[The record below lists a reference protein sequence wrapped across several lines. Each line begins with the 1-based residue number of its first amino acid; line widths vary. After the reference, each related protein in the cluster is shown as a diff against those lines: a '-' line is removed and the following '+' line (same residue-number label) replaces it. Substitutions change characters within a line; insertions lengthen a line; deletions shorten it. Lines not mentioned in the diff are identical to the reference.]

1 MKMLFLLLACCLMI
15 FSMRSFGQ
23 DSSGNAAMQA
33 WMAYMTPGEM
43 HQMLADAVGDWDTK
57 STFWMNPEGDPM
69 VSEGTTKIEMILGGR
84 YQKSTTTSE
93 MMGMPFEGISITAF
107 DNATKEF
114 INTWI
119 DNMGTGMMIG
129 RGKYDEATKKAVLKG
144 TYVDPMTGND
154 EPFMETYQVVDNDHH
169 TLEMYVYPGGQE
181 FKSMV
186 VEYTRKKSM
195 E

>member
-1 MKMLFLLLACCLMI
+1 MKKLFLLLACCLI
-15 FSMRSFGQ
+15 ISSVGTFAQ
-23 DSSGNAAMQA
+23 DDNDAAMNA
-33 WMAYMTPGEM
+33 WTEYMTPGEM
-43 HQMLADAVGDWDTK
+43 HEMLASGVGEWNTK
-57 STFWMNPEGDPM
+57 STFWMNPGGDPM
-69 VSEGTTKIEMILGGR
+69 VSEGTTTVEMILGGR

-114 INTWI
+114 INMWI
-119 DNMGTGMMIG
+119 DNMGTGIMSSK
-129 RGKYDEATKKAVLKG
+129 GKYDEETKKVVLKG
-144 TYVDPMTGND
+144 SFVDPMTGD
-154 EPFMETYQVVDNDHH
+154 EKPFMETFQVVDNDHH
-169 TLEMYVYPGGQE
+169 LFEMYTYPGGQE